1 MKSLFERG
9 GDVPWFN
16 DNESTETPYGVLE
29 AAIKRDVCGRLE
41 QAMHDDAVIAEYLAH
56 GPATVVLDVV
66 VEPDLGAGELSFETG
81 NLDDE
86 PLAPSIGQPA
96 VAAVVTLI
104 RERILDRQA
113 MGERLSDEPMRFEI
127 AVQPDVSA
135 WRSA

>member
-1 MKSLFERG
+1 M
-9 GDVPWFN
+9 PWFN

-41 QAMHDDAVIAEYLAH
+41 QAMHDDAVIAEYLSH

-66 VEPDLGAGELSFETG
+66 VDHDLGDGELSFDAHS
-81 NLDDE
+81 LDDE

-127 AVQPDVSA
+127 AIQPDVST